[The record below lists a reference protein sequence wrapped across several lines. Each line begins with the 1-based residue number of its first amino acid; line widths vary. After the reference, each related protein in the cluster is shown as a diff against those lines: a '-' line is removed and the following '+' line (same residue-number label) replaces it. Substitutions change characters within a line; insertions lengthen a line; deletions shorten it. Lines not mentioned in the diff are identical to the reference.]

1 MLGGTNKVLF
11 RKQNFISLRKSLRRW
26 RDRVSEACCTE
37 AYRTKPVQTKGAF
50 EMAGYSGTPLIKKLG
65 IKAGAKIILINQP
78 ANYLKL
84 LGVLPEKTAF
94 SHRIRHGCDFV
105 HLFTT
110 RRAELEERMIT
121 LRANLADTGTV
132 WVSWPKKSAGV
143 TTDITEDVIRQVALP
158 LGFVDTK
165 VCAVDDTWSG
175 LKLMVRRENR
185 TPRTK

>member
-1 MLGGTNKVLF
+1 MLAGTNKVLF

-105 HLFTT
+105 HLF
-110 RRAELEERMIT
+110 
-121 LRANLADTGTV
+121 
-132 WVSWPKKSAGV
+132 
-143 TTDITEDVIRQVALP
+143 DITEDVIRQVALP

-185 TPRTK
+185 TPGTK